1 MTQKLLTEFV
11 GTLLF
16 LFSIS
21 AAVLSGSPMAP
32 LAIGAALMV
41 VVYMGGHVSGGH
53 FNPAVSLAV
62 LIRGKMTA
70 GDLLPYWVAQLL
82 GALMGCFLASLATG
96 KSFAVMP
103 GEGVTTLGAIL
114 VEVVFTFALCLV
126 VLNVATAKAT
136 AGNSYFG
143 LAIGFTIVVAAFG
156 GGPVSGGAFNPAVAT
171 GAAIN
176 SVIHGQGAGPLWM
189 YWVGPLLGGVLAGGT
204 FKLQNPGD

>member
-53 FNPAVSLAV
+53 YNPAVSLAV

-103 GEGVTTLGAIL
+103 GEGVTTLGAVL
-114 VEVVFTFALCLV
+114 VEIVFTFALCLV

-189 YWVGPLLGGVLAGGT
+189 YWVGPLLGGVLAGAT

>member
-53 FNPAVSLAV
+53 YNPAVSLAV

-70 GDLLPYWVAQLL
+70 GDLLPYWIAQVL

-96 KSFAVMP
+96 RSFAVMP
-103 GEGVTTLGAIL
+103 GRE
-114 VEVVFTFALCLV
+114 
-126 VLNVATAKAT
+126 
-136 AGNSYFG
+136 SR
-143 LAIGFTIVVAAFG
+143 
-156 GGPVSGGAFNPAVAT
+156 
-171 GAAIN
+171 
-176 SVIHGQGAGPLWM
+176 LWARFSSRSSSRSP
-189 YWVGPLLGGVLAGGT
+189 YAWWC
-204 FKLQNPGD
+204 